1 MHTHKYQEDVFLLGD
16 VHLLFRHEN
25 KVERQVDLGDLD
37 NEKERLSS
45 FLQSNL
51 QVSVTSSSNKLTVI
65 SENLSLRK
73 LQRVVTK
80 FIYHRNLNLT
90 HWVSIEGTTVK
101 INRFEGT
108 AKKKEKH
115 KKEAPHQTAIQS
127 WGL

>member
-1 MHTHKYQEDVFLLGD
+1 
-16 VHLLFRHEN
+16 LLFRHEN
-25 KVERQVDLGDLD
+25 KVELQVDLGDLD

-51 QVSVTSSSNKLTVI
+51 QVSVSSSSNKLTVI

-90 HWVSIEGTTVK
+90 HWVSVEGATVK
-101 INRFEGT
+101 INRFKGT